1 MGDDLE
7 ARLRTHAAA
16 TAWNPFGELCAEAA
30 DEVVRLRAERDALR
44 RTVEGYNGL
53 GHWRCRQAVELH
65 CPDCLSPAPHH
76 SSGCRILAALAT
88 SSPSASGPS

>member
-1 MGDDLE
+1 MGEIKPDRFYEALE
-7 ARLRTHAAA
+7 VQNGRLLAEIARLQ
-16 TAWNPFGELCAEAA
+16 
-30 DEVVRLRAERDALR
+30 AERDALR

-76 SSGCRILAALAT
+76 SSGCRILAALTT